1 MTEEDDLKVEWRWR
15 GGAEKMTGSGRA
27 GTARRPCRG
36 WEVDRKRPEVD
47 ERQVVEH
54 AICGIDGEN

>member
-1 MTEEDDLKVEWRWR
+1 MD
-15 GGAEKMTGSGRA
+15 G
-27 GTARRPCRG
+27 
-36 WEVDRKRPEVD
+36 EVDRKRPEVD